1 MKINL
6 NKPVYIGTSI
16 LDDSK
21 LLMYYDF
28 HYNFMLKKIPRCDI
42 DLLFTDTD
50 SLCYYIK
57 KHDIFKIMWDNKDEF
72 DLSNYDKDSE
82 FYCKTNAKVVGKF
95 KNESVAQITEFVGL
109 RSKLY
114 AYSVDGSNK
123 KNIRCKE

>member
-1 MKINL
+1 
-6 NKPVYIGTSI
+6 
-16 LDDSK
+16 
-21 LLMYYDF
+21 
-28 HYNFMLKKIPRCDI
+28 
-42 DLLFTDTD
+42 
-50 SLCYYIK
+50 
-57 KHDIFKIMWDNKDEF
+57 MWDNKDEF

-123 KNIRCKE
+123 KNIRCKGVKTGIAKRELNIDKYRSVLLSRGRKM